1 MWVLLLTLLDEKRDM
16 PATRSQKGRYTEVGT
31 AAKVKA
37 VATRQLN
44 HHVLR
49 GAAAGREVQ
58 EALCKSVLDSV
69 DEAPTGEECVAA
81 SEAKE
86 AED

>member
-1 MWVLLLTLLDEKRDM
+1 MWVLLLTLLDEKTDL
-16 PATRSQKGRYTEVGT
+16 PATRSQKGCCTEVGT
-31 AAKVKA
+31 ATKVEA
-37 VATRQLN
+37 VAKRPLN

-49 GAAAGREVQ
+49 GAAAGRG
-58 EALCKSVLDSV
+58 ALCKSVLDSV

-81 SEAKE
+81 SETKE

>member
-1 MWVLLLTLLDEKRDM
+1 MWVLLLTLVNEKRDL
-16 PATRSQKGRYTEVGT
+16 PAKRRQTGHCTEVGT
-31 AAKVKA
+31 AAKVEA

-49 GAAAGREVQ
+49 GAVAGR

-69 DEAPTGEECVAA
+69 DEAPTGEDCVAA

>member
-1 MWVLLLTLLDEKRDM
+1 MR
-16 PATRSQKGRYTEVGT
+16 KGTCRRRGVKSDCTEVGT
-31 AAKVKA
+31 AAKVEA

-49 GAAAGREVQ
+49 GAAAGRE
-58 EALCKSVLDSV
+58 ALCKLVLDSV
-69 DEAPTGEECVAA
+69 DEVPTGEEGVAA